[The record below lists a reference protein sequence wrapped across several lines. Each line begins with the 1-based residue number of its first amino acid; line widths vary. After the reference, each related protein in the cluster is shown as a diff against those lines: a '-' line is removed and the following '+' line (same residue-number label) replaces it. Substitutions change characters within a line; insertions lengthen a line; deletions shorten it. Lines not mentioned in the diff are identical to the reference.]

1 MALNLVMIGPPGAG
15 KGTQAAR
22 LCSHFGIPKISTGE
36 ILREAVA
43 SGTALG
49 NEVKNIIGAGRLVSD
64 DLIISVVRDRLNK
77 PDALGGFVLDGFP
90 RTVVQANALDAMLEG
105 RGPLVVVV
113 LEVPE
118 QELVRRLAWRRVCA
132 SCGASYGGVD
142 VPELTGERGGGEG
155 PVEAGRCRKCGGP
168 LVQRED
174 DSAAVIR
181 DRLKVFVSQTAPLV
195 DFYRDR
201 PTFSV
206 INGLQHPDKVT
217 ADLMRAIESAR
228 AAGRRAAARD
238 RARA

>member
-64 DLIISVVRDRLNK
+64 DLIISVVRDRLNR

-90 RTVVQANALDAMLEG
+90 RTVAQANALDVMLKG

-155 PVEAGRCRKCGGP
+155 PVEAGRCRTCGGP

-195 DFYRDR
+195 EFYRDR
-201 PTFSV
+201 PTFSL

-228 AAGRRAAARD
+228 AAGRRAGARD

>member
-1 MALNLVMIGPPGAG
+1 M
-15 KGTQAAR
+15 
-22 LCSHFGIPKISTGE
+22 
-36 ILREAVA
+36 A
-43 SGTALG
+43 SGTPLG

-155 PVEAGRCRKCGGP
+155 PVEAGRCRTCGGP

-181 DRLKVFVSQTAPLV
+181 DRLKVFASQTAPLV

-217 ADLMRAIESAR
+217 ADLLRAIESAR
-228 AAGRRAAARD
+228 AVGRRAGTRD

>member
-43 SGTALG
+43 SGTPLG
-49 NEVKNIIGAGRLVSD
+49 NEVKNIIGAGQLVSD
-64 DLIISVVRDRLNK
+64 DLMITVARDRLNK

-90 RTVVQANALDAMLEG
+90 RTVVQANALDGILEG

-132 SCGASYGGVD
+132 SCGTSYGGVD

-155 PVEAGRCRKCGGP
+155 PVEAGRCRTCGGP

-174 DSAAVIR
+174 DSASVIR
-181 DRLKVFVSQTAPLV
+181 DRLKVFTSQTAPLV
-195 DFYRDR
+195 DFYRNR
-201 PTFSV
+201 PTFSL

-217 ADLMRAIESAR
+217 ADLLRTIESAKSV
-228 AAGRRAAARD
+228 GRGARTRN

>member
-49 NEVKNIIGAGRLVSD
+49 NEVKKIIGAGRLVSD
-64 DLIISVVRDRLNK
+64 DLIISVVRDRLNR

-90 RTVVQANALDAMLEG
+90 RTVVQANALDVMLEG

-155 PVEAGRCRKCGGP
+155 PVEAGRCRTCGGP

-174 DSAAVIR
+174 DSGAVIR

-195 DFYRDR
+195 EFYRDR
-201 PTFSV
+201 PTFGLV
-206 INGLQHPDKVT
+206 NGLQHPDKVT

-228 AAGRRAAARD
+228 AAGRRAGARD

>member
-43 SGTALG
+43 SETPLG
-49 NEVKNIIGAGRLVSD
+49 NEVKNVIGAGQLVSD
-64 DLIISVVRDRLNK
+64 DLIVCVARDRLSR
-77 PDALGGFVLDGFP
+77 PDALNGFVLDGFP

-113 LEVPE
+113 LDVPE

-132 SCGASYGGVD
+132 SCGTGYGGVD
-142 VPELTGERGGGEG
+142 VPELAGERREG
-155 PVEAGRCRKCGGP
+155 AVEGGRCRKCGGP

-174 DSAAVIR
+174 DSVAVIR
-181 DRLKVFVSQTAPLV
+181 DRLKVFASQTAPLV
-195 DFYRDR
+195 DYYRDR
-201 PTFSV
+201 PTFSLV
-206 INGLQHPDKVT
+206 NGLQHPDKVT
-217 ADLMRAIESAR
+217 ADLLRAIESATAINR
-228 AAGRRAAARD
+228 AGTRD

>member
-43 SGTALG
+43 SGTPLG
-49 NEVKNIIGAGRLVSD
+49 NEVKTIIGAGRLVSD
-64 DLIISVVRDRLNK
+64 DLMISVARDRLSK

-90 RTVVQANALDAMLEG
+90 RTVAQANALDAMLEG

-132 SCGASYGGVD
+132 SCGTGYGGVD
-142 VPELTGERGGGEG
+142 VPELAGERREG
-155 PVEAGRCRKCGGP
+155 AVEGGRCRNCGGP

-181 DRLKVFVSQTAPLV
+181 DRLKVFTSQTAPMV

-201 PTFSV
+201 PTFSL

-217 ADLMRAIESAR
+217 ADLLRAIETAR
-228 AAGRRAAARD
+228 RVRRGAGTRD

>member
-22 LCSHFGIPKISTGE
+22 LCSHYGIPKISTGE

-43 SGTALG
+43 SGTPLG

-64 DLIISVVRDRLNK
+64 DLIIYVARDRLSK
-77 PDALGGFVLDGFP
+77 PDALNGFVLDGFP
-90 RTVVQANALDAMLEG
+90 RTVVQANALDEMLDG
-105 RGPLVVVV
+105 RGPLVIVV

-132 SCGASYGGVD
+132 SCGTGYGGVD
-142 VPELTGERGGGEG
+142 VPELAGERREG
-155 PVEAGRCRKCGGP
+155 AVEAGRCRNCGGP

-181 DRLKVFVSQTAPLV
+181 DRLKVFTNQTSPLV
-195 DFYRDR
+195 DYYRDR
-201 PTFSV
+201 PTFSL
-206 INGLQHPDKVT
+206 INGLQHLDKVT
-217 ADLMRAIESAR
+217 ADLLSAIESAM
-228 AAGRRAAARD
+228 AIGRTGTRD

>member
-22 LCSHFGIPKISTGE
+22 LCSHFGIPRISTGE

-43 SGTALG
+43 SETPLG
-49 NEVKNIIGAGRLVSD
+49 NEVKNVISAGRLVSD
-64 DLIISVVRDRLNK
+64 DLIISVARDRLNK
-77 PDALGGFVLDGFP
+77 PDARAGFVLDGFP
-90 RTVVQANALDAMLEG
+90 RTVVQADALDSMLEG

-132 SCGASYGGVD
+132 SCGTGYGGVD
-142 VPELTGERGGGEG
+142 VPELAGPRTEG
-155 PVEAGRCRKCGGP
+155 AVEAGRCRNCGGP

-174 DSAAVIR
+174 DSASVIR
-181 DRLKVFVSQTAPLV
+181 DRLKVFTSQTAPLV
-195 DFYRDR
+195 DFYRER
-201 PTFSV
+201 PTFSL

-217 ADLMRAIESAR
+217 ADLLRAIKSAR
-228 AAGRRAAARD
+228 SVGRGAGTRD

>member
-105 RGPLVVVV
+105 RGPLVIVV

-155 PVEAGRCRKCGGP
+155 PVEAGRCRTCGGP

-195 DFYRDR
+195 EFYRDR
-201 PTFSV
+201 PTFSL

>member
-22 LCSHFGIPKISTGE
+22 LCSHFEIPKISTGE

-43 SGTALG
+43 SGTPLG
-49 NEVKNIIGAGRLVSD
+49 NEVKSIISAGRLVSD
-64 DLIISVVRDRLNK
+64 DLIICVARDRLNK
-77 PDALGGFVLDGFP
+77 PDALAGFVLDGFP
-90 RTVVQANALDAMLEG
+90 RTVAQANALDGMLEG
-105 RGPLVVVV
+105 RGPLLVVV
-113 LEVPE
+113 LAVPE

-142 VPELTGERGGGEG
+142 VPELTGERGGEG
-155 PVEAGRCRKCGGP
+155 PVEAGRCRICGGP

-174 DSAAVIR
+174 DSGSVIR
-181 DRLKVFVSQTAPLV
+181 DRLKVFASQTAPLV
-195 DFYRDR
+195 DFYRER
-201 PTFSV
+201 PTFSL

-217 ADLMRAIESAR
+217 ADLLRAIESAR
-228 AAGRRAAARD
+228 SVGRRAGTRD

>member
-22 LCSHFGIPKISTGE
+22 LCSHFGIPRISTGE
-36 ILREAVA
+36 ILREAVT
-43 SGTALG
+43 SETPLG
-49 NEVKNIIGAGRLVSD
+49 NEVKDTIGAGRLVSD
-64 DLIISVVRDRLNK
+64 DLMISVVRDRLSK
-77 PDALGGFVLDGFP
+77 PDALAGFVLDGFP
-90 RTVVQANALDAMLEG
+90 RTVVQADALDAMLDG

-132 SCGASYGGVD
+132 SCGTSYGGVD
-142 VPELTGERGGGEG
+142 VPELAGPRTEG
-155 PVEAGRCRKCGGP
+155 AVEAGRCRKCGGP

-174 DSAAVIR
+174 DSASVIR
-181 DRLKVFVSQTAPLV
+181 DRLKVFWSQTAPLV
-195 DFYRDR
+195 DFYRER
-201 PTFSV
+201 PTFSL

-217 ADLMRAIESAR
+217 ADLLNAVK
-228 AAGRRAAARD
+228 AAKSVGRGAGTRD

>member
-43 SGTALG
+43 SETPLG

-64 DLIISVVRDRLNK
+64 DLMINVARDRLSK

-90 RTVVQANALDAMLEG
+90 RTVVQADALDAMLEG

-118 QELVRRLAWRRVCA
+118 QELVKRLAWRRVCA
-132 SCGASYGGVD
+132 SCGTGYGGVD
-142 VPELTGERGGGEG
+142 VPELAGERQEG
-155 PVEAGRCRKCGGP
+155 AVEGGRCRRCGGP

-174 DSAAVIR
+174 DSGAVIR
-181 DRLKVFVSQTAPLV
+181 DRLKVFTSQTAPLV

-201 PTFSV
+201 PTFSL
-206 INGLQHPDKVT
+206 INGLQHPDMVT
-217 ADLMRAIESAR
+217 ADLLRAIESAR
-228 AAGRRAAARD
+228 SVGRNAGTRD

>member
-22 LCSHFGIPKISTGE
+22 LCSHYGIPKISTGE

-43 SGTALG
+43 SGTPLG
-49 NEVKNIIGAGRLVSD
+49 NEVKNTIGAGRLVSD
-64 DLIISVVRDRLNK
+64 DLIIYVARDRLSK
-77 PDALGGFVLDGFP
+77 PDALNGFVLDGFP
-90 RTVVQANALDAMLEG
+90 RTVAQANALDAMLDG

-118 QELVRRLAWRRVCA
+118 QELVRRLAWRRVCE
-132 SCGASYGGVD
+132 SCGTGYGGVD
-142 VPELTGERGGGEG
+142 VPELAGERREG
-155 PVEAGRCRKCGGP
+155 AVEAGRCRNCGGA

-181 DRLKVFVSQTAPLV
+181 DRLKVFTNQTSPLV
-195 DFYRDR
+195 DYYRDR
-201 PTFSV
+201 PTFSL

-217 ADLMRAIESAR
+217 ADLLSAIESAM
-228 AAGRRAAARD
+228 AAGRKGTRN

>member
-22 LCSHFGIPKISTGE
+22 LCSHFGIPRISTGE

-43 SGTALG
+43 SETPLG
-49 NEVKNIIGAGRLVSD
+49 NEVKNVISAGRLVSD
-64 DLIISVVRDRLNK
+64 DLIIIVARDRLNK
-77 PDALGGFVLDGFP
+77 PDALAGFVLDGFP
-90 RTVVQANALDAMLEG
+90 RTVVQANALDSMLEG

-132 SCGASYGGVD
+132 SCGTGYGGVD
-142 VPELTGERGGGEG
+142 VPELAGPRTEG
-155 PVEAGRCRKCGGP
+155 AVEAGRCRKCGGP

-174 DSAAVIR
+174 DSASVIR
-181 DRLKVFVSQTAPLV
+181 DRLKVFTSQTAPLV
-195 DFYRDR
+195 DFYRER
-201 PTFSV
+201 PTFSL

-217 ADLMRAIESAR
+217 ADLLRAIKSAR
-228 AAGRRAAARD
+228 SVGRGAGTRD